1 MKKILTTLALFFI
14 INNVSADDITFTVI
28 NTKSGGNTGSI
39 DLTMSGVTAPY
50 VYSWQGPSG
59 FTSKTEDI
67 SSLVEGKYTVTV
79 TDKYCGIA
87 KLTIDV
93 SVGSTGIEE
102 VANQIAAIY
111 PNPTTGQL
119 TVTTNALLNKATIQ
133 VTNGLGETVV
143 EKKQYSG
150 NSLMLDISAIKPGVY
165 FIQINNEGN
174 ISRKKILKN

>member
-1 MKKILTTLALFFI
+1 MKKILTALALFFI
-14 INNVSADDITFTVI
+14 INILSADDITYTVV
-28 NTKSGGNTGSI
+28 NTKSGSSIGSI
-39 DLTMSGVTAPY
+39 DLTMNGVTAPY

-67 SSLVEGKYTVTV
+67 SSLAEGKYTVTV

-93 SVGSTGIEE
+93 SVGTGIEE
-102 VANQIAAIY
+102 VSNQIEAAY

-119 TVTTNALLNKATIQ
+119 TITTSVLLNKATIQ
-133 VTNGLGETVV
+133 VTNGLGETVI

-150 NSLMLDISAIKPGVY
+150 SSLLLDISAITPGVY